1 MNRIYQPFTG
11 KSLSVHFWVIGL
23 ASLLIIALWWSGTST
38 ALAQE
43 GGEGEALSDHQT
55 LQCVIEVL
63 GRIPAGIYDLTDVE
77 KLAVAQQCFSEFD
90 VGLGHDGGE
99 TDVPGGSG
107 GLDAG
112 TLQCIVATIG
122 RVPASGDDITAGENL
137 AIGQQCFG
145 QHGVGLDPQA
155 GRQHDSDG
163 SGGLDE
169 ETLHCVVSVLGR
181 VPADEDDFT
190 NEEKRAVGLQCFG
203 GHEGSDGPG
212 DLSEEERQCIIS
224 VLGRMPTNEHDLS
237 HDEKLLVGQEC
248 FAGQFGGDHG
258 GPDDLDQET
267 LQCIVDT
274 IGRLPAHENDLTD
287 EEERLIGQAC
297 FGGGHGGPDNLDD
310 ETVQCIVNLVGFVP
324 SGPDDLTDT
333 EKMLI
338 GTECFGGHGPEPGD
352 LDQETIQCIVG
363 VLGHLPTGPDD
374 LTHTEKILVGQECF
388 DDHGGPDDLD
398 PETVQC
404 IVDTLGYLPVGP
416 DDLTLDEKVLV
427 GRECFGNDPD
437 ELDDED
443 RQCIINVL
451 GYLPNGPEELTD
463 EEMDR
468 VMMACFAD
476 EHDGTGTS
484 ADLDQVTIQCIVDLL
499 GYLPETEHDLTR
511 EEKRLVGRECFG
523 GGQDHGRTRVAARGV
538 SEGTE
543 QCIVDLIGRFPDG
556 PEDLTSEEQRLIGQ
570 ECFEHRPRSR
580 TSQATAVQ
588 PDLGDSEGPATGDDQ
603 PQQPLTTGG
612 GQANRPP
619 AASQATGDG
628 QTSQETEDQQATS
641 GQQPSPEVATGAT
654 APQAPLVL
662 TEAQQKLKEL
672 LLEHNIELKEME
684 VVGVIGRLAN
694 QAGSL
699 TKGIKVL
706 GIVNHLVLKGKVV
719 TDDELRDVFEQLE
732 EQGLEL
738 R

>member
-1 MNRIYQPFTG
+1 M
-11 KSLSVHFWVIGL
+11 
-23 ASLLIIALWWSGTST
+23 WWSGTST
-38 ALAQE
+38 ALAQD
-43 GGEGEALSDHQT
+43 GGEGEAFGDLGQALSDPQT

-63 GRIPAGIYDLTDVE
+63 GRIPAGIDDLTDDE
-77 KLAVAQQCFSEFD
+77 KLAVAQQCFGELG
-90 VGLGHDGGE
+90 VGLDHDGGE
-99 TDVPGGSG
+99 TDVSGGSG
-107 GLDAG
+107 VLDDE

-122 RVPASGDDITAGENL
+122 RVPASDNDLTDSENL

-145 QHGVGLDPQA
+145 AHDVGLDIQGGEPH
-155 GRQHDSDG
+155 GTDG

-169 ETLHCVVSVLGR
+169 ETLQCVVSVLGR

-203 GHEGSDGPG
+203 GHDGEPDGSDGPG
-212 DLSEEERQCIIS
+212 DLTEEERQCIIS
-224 VLGRMPTNEHDLS
+224 VLGRMPADEHDLS
-237 HDEKLLVGQEC
+237 HDEKFLLGQEC

-324 SGPDDLTDT
+324 SGPDDLTDA

-338 GTECFGGHGPEPGD
+338 GMECFGGHGPGAGD
-352 LDQETIQCIVG
+352 LDQETVQCIVD
-363 VLGHLPTGPDD
+363 VLGYLPTGPDGF
-374 LTHTEKILVGQECF
+374 THAEKILVGRECF

-404 IVDTLGYLPVGP
+404 IIDILGYLPVGP
-416 DDLTLDEKVLV
+416 DDLTLDEKVLI

-443 RQCIINVL
+443 RQCIIDVL

-511 EEKRLVGRECFG
+511 EEKQLVGRECFG
-523 GGQDHGRTRVAARGV
+523 GGRDGRPTRVAARG
-538 SEGTE
+538 TDIDT
-543 QCIVDLIGRFPDG
+543 QACIVDLIGRFPDG
-556 PEDLTSEEQRLIGQ
+556 PEDLTSEEKRLIGR
-570 ECFEHRPRSR
+570 ECFEHRSRSR
-580 TSQATAVQ
+580 SSQEPRVQ
-588 PDLGDSEGPATGDDQ
+588 PDLGDSDEPATGDEQ
-603 PQQPLTTGG
+603 PQQPRTTGG
-612 GQANRPP
+612 GQASQPP
-619 AASQATGDG
+619 EASQATGDDR
-628 QTSQETEDQQATS
+628 TSQETEDQQATG
-641 GQQPSPEVATGAT
+641 GQQPEPEVATGAT

-662 TEAQQKLKEL
+662 TEAQQKLRDL
-672 LLEHNIELKEME
+672 ILEHNVEVKEME
-684 VVGVIGRLAN
+684 VIGVIGRLAS

-706 GIVNHLVLKGKVV
+706 SIVNHLVLKGKVV

-732 EQGLEL
+732 EEGLEL